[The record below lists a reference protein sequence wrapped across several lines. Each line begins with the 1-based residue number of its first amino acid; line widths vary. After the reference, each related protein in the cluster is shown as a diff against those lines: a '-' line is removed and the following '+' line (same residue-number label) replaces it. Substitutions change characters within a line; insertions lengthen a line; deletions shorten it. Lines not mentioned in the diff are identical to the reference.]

1 MQDKLVQQ
9 LMSEI
14 EKHRVKIEAL
24 QYGQVVFIVHGG
36 MLVRGQLVENFE
48 TAKPLAGSRSQKCFT
63 V

>member
-1 MQDKLVQQ
+1 
-9 LMSEI
+9 MSEI